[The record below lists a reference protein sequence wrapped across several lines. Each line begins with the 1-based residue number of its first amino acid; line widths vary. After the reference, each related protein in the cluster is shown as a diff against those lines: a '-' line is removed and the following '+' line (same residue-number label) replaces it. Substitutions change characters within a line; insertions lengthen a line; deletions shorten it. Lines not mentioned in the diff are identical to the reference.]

1 MLLSVRDQVVF
12 SGAVPAENDDYYT
25 VAIIMIKTK
34 KTATRNAVYFKN
46 HSKTNYNCLHT
57 QIKTDVK

>member
-1 MLLSVRDQVVF
+1 MLLPVRDEVVL
-12 SGAVPAENDDYYT
+12 SEAVLAENGDYYT

-34 KTATRNAVYFKN
+34 KTATRNAVHFKSR
-46 HSKTNYNCLHT
+46 SKTNHNCLHT